1 MMTEKKTYSSS
12 IRYTKTVK
20 DYIQNYHGKGFNQKF
35 ENIILDAM
43 EGEKKR
49 QASLARLDSL
59 ISQRQEKLL
68 RINQYIQDL
77 DRAALQLVRLKEACK
92 NLERTLSFTEDNGF

>member
-1 MMTEKKTYSSS
+1 MTEKKTYSSS

-43 EGEKKR
+43 EGEAKR
-49 QASLARLDSL
+49 QASLARLDGL

-77 DRAALQLVRLKEACK
+77 DRAALQLVRLKEACAS
-92 NLERTLSFTEDNGF
+92 LERSLSFAEDAGPD